1 MYGAKNTR
9 TVKMTDVWGGGKEFF
24 VFTKLK
30 FAAATELKMQET
42 AQTQY
47 LRASWCYVQ
56 QSLCSAICLEEV

>member
-9 TVKMTDVWGGGKEFF
+9 TVKTMEVRGGGKEFF

-30 FAAATELKMQET
+30 FAAAAELKMQET

-47 LRASWCYVQ
+47 LRTS
-56 QSLCSAICLEEV
+56 

>member
-9 TVKMTDVWGGGKEFF
+9 TVKMTEVWGGGKEFF

-47 LRASWCYVQ
+47 LRAS
-56 QSLCSAICLEEV
+56 